1 MRARTITLSIAILLC
16 IVITGGYSVT
26 LYHDVQKRLSE
37 WKVSARETLVEALQ
51 IEVRKR
57 SDIPVDML
65 TVNPAKAQTF
75 EENAPD
81 SVTLISKYGKK
92 TYAIPRE
99 KFAHSLVKERK
110 KRMLLSVLLEK
121 YPVSV
126 DTLNQN
132 WDSLLLAKKIAAN
145 TYIRYSITDLQE
157 YTTTTYSRK
166 YRQNLQADSLTPC
179 YMGFRCEAEVTGFVL
194 YRWWQM
200 IDGWQWGLL
209 VLPWIGLCIFMFAYR
224 RIISFF
230 KEKFKEKEVVIHEKE
245 TIIEKEVHVT
255 DVGAKTINIYRFE
268 DGTNFDPVK
277 RILRRG
283 DKEKKVA
290 PQITILLKLFLLSEN
305 LCLKEDEIYK
315 EMWKGGGAPTQL
327 SSLILR
333 LRNTLKEISDIT
345 VIYDGNKT
353 YQLKKAHSIEKNDDY
368 SKEISTRQP
377 SVTESN
383 KA

>member
-1 MRARTITLSIAILLC
+1 
-16 IVITGGYSVT
+16 
-26 LYHDVQKRLSE
+26 
-37 WKVSARETLVEALQ
+37 
-51 IEVRKR
+51 
-57 SDIPVDML
+57 
-65 TVNPAKAQTF
+65 
-75 EENAPD
+75 
-81 SVTLISKYGKK
+81 
-92 TYAIPRE
+92 
-99 KFAHSLVKERK
+99 
-110 KRMLLSVLLEK
+110 
-121 YPVSV
+121 
-126 DTLNQN
+126 
-132 WDSLLLAKKIAAN
+132 
-145 TYIRYSITDLQE
+145 
-157 YTTTTYSRK
+157 
-166 YRQNLQADSLTPC
+166 
-179 YMGFRCEAEVTGFVL
+179 MGFRCEAEVTGFVL

-224 RIISFF
+224 RIVPFF
-230 KEKFKEKEVVIHEKE
+230 KEEFKEKEVVIHEKE

-255 DVGAKTINIYRFE
+255 DVRAKTIDIYRFE
-268 DGTNFDPVK
+268 DGTSFDPVK

-368 SKEISTRQP
+368 SKEVSTRQP

>member
-1 MRARTITLSIAILLC
+1 MQKMGTRTITVSIAILLC

-26 LYHDVQKRLSE
+26 LYHDIQKRLSE
-37 WKVSARETLVEALQ
+37 RKASARETLVEALW
-51 IEVRKR
+51 IEMQKR

-65 TVNPAKAQTF
+65 TVNPAKAQTLK
-75 EENAPD
+75 ENAPD

-99 KFAHSLVKERK
+99 KFTHSLIKERK
-110 KRMLLSVLLEK
+110 KRMLLSILLEK
-121 YPVSV
+121 HPVSV
-126 DTLNQN
+126 DTLNRN

-145 TYIRYSITDLQE
+145 TYIRYSTTDLQE
-157 YTTTTYSRK
+157 YTATTYSRK

-200 IDGWQWGLL
+200 IDGGQWVLL
-209 VLPWIGLCIFMFAYR
+209 VLPWICLCIFMFAYR
-224 RIISFF
+224 RIVSFL
-230 KEKFKEKEVVIHEKE
+230 KEKFKEKEVVIQEKE
-245 TIIEKEVHVT
+245 TIIEKEIHVAEVKT
-255 DVGAKTINIYRFE
+255 DTIDIYKLE
-268 DGTNFDPVK
+268 DGTSFDPAK

-290 PQITILLKLFLLSEN
+290 PQVTILLKLFLLSEN

-333 LRNTLKEISDIT
+333 LRNTLKEISDIN
-345 VIYDGNKT
+345 VVYDGNKT
-353 YQLKKAHSIEKNDDY
+353 YQLKKSPFHREK
-368 SKEISTRQP
+368 R
-377 SVTESN
+377 
-383 KA
+383 

>member
-1 MRARTITLSIAILLC
+1 MKQNIIALSIATFFCIL
-16 IVITGGYSVT
+16 ITGGYSVT
-26 LYHDVQKRLSE
+26 LYRDVQKQLPE
-37 WKVSARETLVEALQ
+37 WKESVREALVEALQ

-57 SDIPVDML
+57 GNIPVDVI
-65 TVNPAKAQTF
+65 TVNSTEVQTL
-75 EENAPD
+75 EEKVPD
-81 SVTLISKYGKK
+81 SVTLTSKYGRK
-92 TYAIPRE
+92 TYQIPRE
-99 KFAHSLVKERK
+99 KFANSLIKERR
-110 KRMLLSVLLEK
+110 KRILLSVLLEK
-121 YPVSV
+121 HPVSV
-126 DTLNQN
+126 DTLNRN
-132 WDSLLLAKKIAAN
+132 WDSLLLAKKIVAD

-166 YRQNLQADSLTPC
+166 YRQNLRADSLTPC

-224 RIISFF
+224 RIVPFF
-230 KEKFKEKEVVIHEKE
+230 KEEFKEKEVVIHEKE

-255 DVGAKTINIYRFE
+255 DVRAKTIDIYRFE
-268 DGTNFDPVK
+268 DGTSFDPVK

-368 SKEISTRQP
+368 SKEVSTRQP

>member
-16 IVITGGYSVT
+16 IVITGGYSAT

-126 DTLNQN
+126 DTLNRN
-132 WDSLLLAKKIAAN
+132 WDSLLLAKKIVAD

-166 YRQNLQADSLTPC
+166 YRQNPQADSLTPC

>member
-1 MRARTITLSIAILLC
+1 MKQNIIALSIATFLC
-16 IVITGGYSVT
+16 ILITGGYSVT
-26 LYHDVQKRLSE
+26 LYRDVQKQLPE
-37 WKVSARETLVEALQ
+37 WKESVREALVEALQ

-57 SDIPVDML
+57 GNIPVDVI
-65 TVNPAKAQTF
+65 TVNSTEVQTL
-75 EENAPD
+75 EEKVPD

-110 KRMLLSVLLEK
+110 KRMLLSMLLEK
-121 YPVSV
+121 HPVSV

-224 RIISFF
+224 RIVPFF
-230 KEKFKEKEVVIHEKE
+230 KEEFKEKEVVIHEKE

-255 DVGAKTINIYRFE
+255 DVRAKTIDIYRFE
-268 DGTNFDPVK
+268 DGTDFDPIK
-277 RILRRG
+277 KILRNG
-283 DKEKKVA
+283 DKEKKIA
-290 PQITILLKLFLLSEN
+290 PQTSILLKLFLTSEN
-305 LCLKEDEIYK
+305 QCLKEDEIY
-315 EMWKGGGAPTQL
+315 EAIWGGNYSPARL
-327 SSLILR
+327 STLLLR
-333 LRNTLKEISDIT
+333 LRKTLEGISDIT
-345 VIYDGNKT
+345 VVYDGNKT
-353 YQLKKAHSIEKNDDY
+353 YQLKKVHSIEKNDNSSRDV
-368 SKEISTRQP
+368 
-377 SVTESN
+377 SVN
-383 KA
+383 

>member
-1 MRARTITLSIAILLC
+1 MKQNIIALSIATFLC
-16 IVITGGYSVT
+16 ILITGGYSVT
-26 LYHDVQKRLSE
+26 LYRDVQKQLPE
-37 WKVSARETLVEALQ
+37 WKESVREALVEALQ

-57 SDIPVDML
+57 GNIPVDVI
-65 TVNPAKAQTF
+65 TVNSTEVQTL
-75 EENAPD
+75 EEKVPD
-81 SVTLISKYGKK
+81 SVTLTSKYGRK
-92 TYAIPRE
+92 TYQIPRE
-99 KFAHSLVKERK
+99 KFANSLIKERR
-110 KRMLLSVLLEK
+110 KRILLSVLLEK
-121 YPVSV
+121 HPVSV
-126 DTLNQN
+126 DTLNRN
-132 WDSLLLAKKIAAN
+132 WDSLLLAKKIVAD

-224 RIISFF
+224 RIVPFF
-230 KEKFKEKEVVIHEKE
+230 KEEFKEKEVVIHEKE

-255 DVGAKTINIYRFE
+255 DVRAKTIDIYRFE
-268 DGTNFDPVK
+268 DGTSFDPVK

-368 SKEISTRQP
+368 SKEVSTRQP

>member
-99 KFAHSLVKERK
+99 KFANSLVKERK

-126 DTLNQN
+126 DTLNRN
-132 WDSLLLAKKIAAN
+132 WDSLLLAKKIVAD

-166 YRQNLQADSLTPC
+166 YRQNPQADSLTPC
-179 YMGFRCEAEVTGFVL
+179 YMGYRCEVEAAGFVL

-255 DVGAKTINIYRFE
+255 DVRAKTINIYRFE

-283 DKEKKVA
+283 DKEKKIA

>member
-1 MRARTITLSIAILLC
+1 MKQNIIALSIATFLC
-16 IVITGGYSVT
+16 ILITGGYSVT
-26 LYHDVQKRLSE
+26 LYRDVQKQLPE
-37 WKVSARETLVEALQ
+37 WKESVREALVEALQ

-57 SDIPVDML
+57 GNIPVDVI
-65 TVNPAKAQTF
+65 TVNSTEVQTL
-75 EENAPD
+75 EEKVPD

-110 KRMLLSVLLEK
+110 KRMLLSMLLEK
-121 YPVSV
+121 HPVSV

-224 RIISFF
+224 RIVSFF

-255 DVGAKTINIYRFE
+255 DVRAKTIDIYRFE
-268 DGTNFDPVK
+268 DGTDFDPIK
-277 RILRRG
+277 KILRNG
-283 DKEKKVA
+283 DKEKKIA
-290 PQITILLKLFLLSEN
+290 PQTSILLKLFLTSEN
-305 LCLKEDEIYK
+305 QCLKEDEIY
-315 EMWKGGGAPTQL
+315 EAIWGGNYSPARL
-327 SSLILR
+327 STLLLR
-333 LRNTLKEISDIT
+333 LRKTLEGISDIT
-345 VIYDGNKT
+345 VVYDGNKT
-353 YQLKKAHSIEKNDDY
+353 YQLKKVHSIEKNDNSSRDV
-368 SKEISTRQP
+368 
-377 SVTESN
+377 SVN
-383 KA
+383 

>member
-1 MRARTITLSIAILLC
+1 MKQNIIALSIATFFCIL
-16 IVITGGYSVT
+16 ITGGYSVT
-26 LYHDVQKRLSE
+26 LYRDVQKQLPE
-37 WKVSARETLVEALQ
+37 WKESVREALVEALQ

-57 SDIPVDML
+57 GNIPVDVI
-65 TVNPAKAQTF
+65 TVNSTEVQTL
-75 EENAPD
+75 EEKVPD

-110 KRMLLSVLLEK
+110 KRMLLSMLLEK
-121 YPVSV
+121 HPVSV

-166 YRQNLQADSLTPC
+166 YRQNLRADSLTPC

-224 RIISFF
+224 RIVPFF
-230 KEKFKEKEVVIHEKE
+230 KEEFKEKEVVIHEKE

-255 DVGAKTINIYRFE
+255 DVRAKTIDIYRFE
-268 DGTNFDPVK
+268 DGTSFDPVK

-368 SKEISTRQP
+368 SKEVSTRQP

>member
-1 MRARTITLSIAILLC
+1 MKQNIIALSIATFLC
-16 IVITGGYSVT
+16 ILITGGYSVT
-26 LYHDVQKRLSE
+26 LYRDVQKQLPE
-37 WKVSARETLVEALQ
+37 WKESVREALVEALQ

-57 SDIPVDML
+57 GNIPVDVI
-65 TVNPAKAQTF
+65 TVNSTEVQTL
-75 EENAPD
+75 EEKVPD

-110 KRMLLSVLLEK
+110 KRMLLSMLLEK
-121 YPVSV
+121 HPVSV

-224 RIISFF
+224 RIVPFF
-230 KEKFKEKEVVIHEKE
+230 KEEFKEKEVVIHEKE

-255 DVGAKTINIYRFE
+255 DVRAKTIDIYRFE
-268 DGTNFDPVK
+268 DGTSFDPVK

-368 SKEISTRQP
+368 SKEVSTRQP

>member
-16 IVITGGYSVT
+16 IVITGGYSAT

-126 DTLNQN
+126 DTLNRN
-132 WDSLLLAKKIAAN
+132 WDSLLLAKKIVAD

-166 YRQNLQADSLTPC
+166 YRQNLRADSLTPC

-255 DVGAKTINIYRFE
+255 DVRAKTIDIYRFE

>member
-126 DTLNQN
+126 DTLNRN
-132 WDSLLLAKKIAAN
+132 WDSLLLAKKIVAD

-166 YRQNLQADSLTPC
+166 YRQNPQADSLTPC
-179 YMGFRCEAEVTGFVL
+179 YMGYRCEVEAAGFVL

-230 KEKFKEKEVVIHEKE
+230 KEK
-245 TIIEKEVHVT
+245 
-255 DVGAKTINIYRFE
+255 
-268 DGTNFDPVK
+268 
-277 RILRRG
+277 
-283 DKEKKVA
+283 
-290 PQITILLKLFLLSEN
+290 
-305 LCLKEDEIYK
+305 
-315 EMWKGGGAPTQL
+315 
-327 SSLILR
+327 
-333 LRNTLKEISDIT
+333 
-345 VIYDGNKT
+345 
-353 YQLKKAHSIEKNDDY
+353 SIETY
-368 SKEISTRQP
+368 F
-377 SVTESN
+377 
-383 KA
+383 

>member
-1 MRARTITLSIAILLC
+1 MKQNIIALSIATFFCIL
-16 IVITGGYSVT
+16 ITGGYSVT
-26 LYHDVQKRLSE
+26 VYRDVQKQLPE
-37 WKVSARETLVEALQ
+37 WKESVREALVEALQ

-57 SDIPVDML
+57 GNIPVDVI
-65 TVNPAKAQTF
+65 TVNSTEVQTL
-75 EENAPD
+75 EEKVPD

-110 KRMLLSVLLEK
+110 KRMLLSMLLEK
-121 YPVSV
+121 HPVSV

-224 RIISFF
+224 RIVPFF
-230 KEKFKEKEVVIHEKE
+230 KEEFKEKEVVIHEKE

-255 DVGAKTINIYRFE
+255 DVRAKTIDIYRFE
-268 DGTNFDPVK
+268 DGTSFDPVK

-368 SKEISTRQP
+368 SKEVSTRQP

>member
-1 MRARTITLSIAILLC
+1 MKQNIIALSIATFFCIL
-16 IVITGGYSVT
+16 ITGGYSVT
-26 LYHDVQKRLSE
+26 LYRDVQKQLPE
-37 WKVSARETLVEALQ
+37 WKESVREALVEALQ

-57 SDIPVDML
+57 GNIPVDVI
-65 TVNPAKAQTF
+65 TVNSTEVQTL
-75 EENAPD
+75 EEKVPD

-110 KRMLLSVLLEK
+110 KRMLLSMLLEK
-121 YPVSV
+121 HPVSV

-166 YRQNLQADSLTPC
+166 YRQNLRADSLTPC

-224 RIISFF
+224 RIVPFF
-230 KEKFKEKEVVIHEKE
+230 KEEFKEKEVVIHEKE

-255 DVGAKTINIYRFE
+255 DVRAKTIDIYRFE
-268 DGTNFDPVK
+268 DGTDFDPIK
-277 RILRRG
+277 KILRNG
-283 DKEKKVA
+283 DKEKKIA
-290 PQITILLKLFLLSEN
+290 PQTSILLKLFLTSEN
-305 LCLKEDEIYK
+305 QCLKEDEIY
-315 EMWKGGGAPTQL
+315 EAIWGGNYSPARL
-327 SSLILR
+327 STLLLR
-333 LRNTLKEISDIT
+333 LRKTLEGISDIT
-345 VIYDGNKT
+345 VVYDGNKT
-353 YQLKKAHSIEKNDDY
+353 YQLKKVHSIEKNDNSSRDV
-368 SKEISTRQP
+368 
-377 SVTESN
+377 SVN
-383 KA
+383 

>member
-126 DTLNQN
+126 DTLNRN
-132 WDSLLLAKKIAAN
+132 WDSLLLAKKIVAD

-166 YRQNLQADSLTPC
+166 YRQNPQADSLTPC
-179 YMGFRCEAEVTGFVL
+179 YMGYRCEVEAAGFVL

>member
-16 IVITGGYSVT
+16 IVITGGYSAT

-126 DTLNQN
+126 DTLNRN
-132 WDSLLLAKKIAAN
+132 WDSLLLAKKIVAD

-166 YRQNLQADSLTPC
+166 YRQNPQADSLTPC
-179 YMGFRCEAEVTGFVL
+179 YMGYRCEVEAAGFVL

-255 DVGAKTINIYRFE
+255 DVRAKTINIYRFE

>member
-1 MRARTITLSIAILLC
+1 MKQNIIALSIATFLC
-16 IVITGGYSVT
+16 ILITGGYSVT
-26 LYHDVQKRLSE
+26 LYRDVQKQLPE
-37 WKVSARETLVEALQ
+37 WKESVREALVEALQ

-57 SDIPVDML
+57 GNIPVDVI
-65 TVNPAKAQTF
+65 TVNSTEVQTL
-75 EENAPD
+75 EEKVPD
-81 SVTLISKYGKK
+81 SVTLTSKYGRK
-92 TYAIPRE
+92 TYQIPRE
-99 KFAHSLVKERK
+99 KFANSLIKERR
-110 KRMLLSVLLEK
+110 KRILLSVLLEK
-121 YPVSV
+121 HPVSV
-126 DTLNQN
+126 DTLNRN
-132 WDSLLLAKKIAAN
+132 WDSLLLAKKIVAD

-166 YRQNLQADSLTPC
+166 YRQNLRADSLTPC

-224 RIISFF
+224 RIVPFF
-230 KEKFKEKEVVIHEKE
+230 KEEFKEKEVVIHEKE
-245 TIIEKEVHVT
+245 TIKEKEVHVT
-255 DVGAKTINIYRFE
+255 DVRAKTIDIYRFE
-268 DGTNFDPVK
+268 DGTSFDPVK

-353 YQLKKAHSIEKNDDY
+353 YQLKKAHSIENNDDY
-368 SKEISTRQP
+368 SKEVSTRQP

>member
-1 MRARTITLSIAILLC
+1 MKQNIIALSIATFFCIL
-16 IVITGGYSVT
+16 ITGGYSVT
-26 LYHDVQKRLSE
+26 LYRDVQKQLPE
-37 WKVSARETLVEALQ
+37 WKESVREALVEALQ

-57 SDIPVDML
+57 GNIPVDVI
-65 TVNPAKAQTF
+65 TVNSTEVQTL
-75 EENAPD
+75 EEKVPD
-81 SVTLISKYGKK
+81 SVTLTSKYGRK
-92 TYAIPRE
+92 TYQIPRE
-99 KFAHSLVKERK
+99 KFANSLIKERR
-110 KRMLLSVLLEK
+110 KRILLSVLLEK
-121 YPVSV
+121 HPVSV
-126 DTLNQN
+126 DTLNRN
-132 WDSLLLAKKIAAN
+132 WDSLLLAKKIVAD

-224 RIISFF
+224 RIVPFF
-230 KEKFKEKEVVIHEKE
+230 KEEFKEKEVVIHEKE

-255 DVGAKTINIYRFE
+255 DVRAKTIDIYRFE
-268 DGTNFDPVK
+268 DGTSFDPVK

-368 SKEISTRQP
+368 SKEVSTRQP

>member
-16 IVITGGYSVT
+16 IVITGGYSAT

-110 KRMLLSVLLEK
+110 KRLLLSVLLEK

-126 DTLNQN
+126 DTLNRN
-132 WDSLLLAKKIAAN
+132 WDSLLLAKKIVAD

-166 YRQNLQADSLTPC
+166 YRQNPQADSLTPC
-179 YMGFRCEAEVTGFVL
+179 YMGYRCEVEAAGFVL

-255 DVGAKTINIYRFE
+255 DVRAKTIDIYRFE

-377 SVTESN
+377 RVTESN

>member
-126 DTLNQN
+126 DTLNRN
-132 WDSLLLAKKIAAN
+132 WDSLLLAKKIVAD

>member
-16 IVITGGYSVT
+16 IVITGGYSAT

-126 DTLNQN
+126 DTLNRN
-132 WDSLLLAKKIAAN
+132 WDSLLLAKKIVAD

-166 YRQNLQADSLTPC
+166 YRQNPQADSLTPC

-255 DVGAKTINIYRFE
+255 DVRAKTINIYRFE

>member
-1 MRARTITLSIAILLC
+1 MKQNIIALSIATFFCIL
-16 IVITGGYSVT
+16 ITGGYSVT
-26 LYHDVQKRLSE
+26 LYRDVQKQLPE
-37 WKVSARETLVEALQ
+37 WKESVREALVEALQ

-57 SDIPVDML
+57 GNIPVDVI
-65 TVNPAKAQTF
+65 TVNSTEVQTL
-75 EENAPD
+75 EEKVPD

-110 KRMLLSVLLEK
+110 KRMLLSMLLEK
-121 YPVSV
+121 HPVSV

-224 RIISFF
+224 RIVSFF
-230 KEKFKEKEVVIHEKE
+230 KEEFKEKEVVIHEKE

-255 DVGAKTINIYRFE
+255 DVRAKTIDIYRFE
-268 DGTNFDPVK
+268 DGTDFDPIK
-277 RILRRG
+277 KILRNG
-283 DKEKKVA
+283 DKEKKIA
-290 PQITILLKLFLLSEN
+290 PQTSILLKLFLTSEN
-305 LCLKEDEIYK
+305 QCLKEDEIY
-315 EMWKGGGAPTQL
+315 EAIWGGNYSPARL
-327 SSLILR
+327 STLLLR
-333 LRNTLKEISDIT
+333 LRKTLEGISDIT
-345 VIYDGNKT
+345 VVYDGNKT
-353 YQLKKAHSIEKNDDY
+353 YQLKKVHSIEKNDNSSRDV
-368 SKEISTRQP
+368 
-377 SVTESN
+377 SVN
-383 KA
+383 

>member
-16 IVITGGYSVT
+16 IVITGGYSAT

-126 DTLNQN
+126 DTLNRN
-132 WDSLLLAKKIAAN
+132 WDSLLLAKKIVAD

-166 YRQNLQADSLTPC
+166 YRQNLRADSLTPC

-230 KEKFKEKEVVIHEKE
+230 KEKLKEKEVVIHEKE

-283 DKEKKVA
+283 DKEKKIA

>member
-16 IVITGGYSVT
+16 IVITGGYSAT

-126 DTLNQN
+126 DTLNRN
-132 WDSLLLAKKIAAN
+132 WDSLLLAKKIVAD

-166 YRQNLQADSLTPC
+166 YRQNPQADSLTPC
-179 YMGFRCEAEVTGFVL
+179 YMGYRCEVEAAGFVL

>member
-16 IVITGGYSVT
+16 IVITGGYSAT

-126 DTLNQN
+126 DTLNRN
-132 WDSLLLAKKIAAN
+132 WDSLLLAKKIVAD

-166 YRQNLQADSLTPC
+166 YRQNPQADSLTPC
-179 YMGFRCEAEVTGFVL
+179 YMGYRCEVEAAGFVL

-255 DVGAKTINIYRFE
+255 DVRAKTIDIYRFE
-268 DGTNFDPVK
+268 DGTDFDPIK
-277 RILRRG
+277 KILRNG
-283 DKEKKVA
+283 DKEKKIA
-290 PQITILLKLFLLSEN
+290 PQTSILLKLFLTSEN
-305 LCLKEDEIYK
+305 QCLKEDEIY
-315 EMWKGGGAPTQL
+315 EAIWGGNYSPARL
-327 SSLILR
+327 STLLLR
-333 LRNTLKEISDIT
+333 LRKTLEGISDIT
-345 VIYDGNKT
+345 VVYDGNKT
-353 YQLKKAHSIEKNDDY
+353 YQLKKVHSIEKNDNSSRDV
-368 SKEISTRQP
+368 
-377 SVTESN
+377 SVN
-383 KA
+383 

>member
-110 KRMLLSVLLEK
+110 KRMLLSMLLEK

>member
-126 DTLNQN
+126 DTLNRN
-132 WDSLLLAKKIAAN
+132 WDSLLLAKKIVAD

-166 YRQNLQADSLTPC
+166 YRQNPQADSLTPC
-179 YMGFRCEAEVTGFVL
+179 YMGYRCEVEAAGFVL

-245 TIIEKEVHVT
+245 TIIGKEVHVT

>member
-1 MRARTITLSIAILLC
+1 MKQNIIALSIATFFCIL
-16 IVITGGYSVT
+16 ITGGYSVT
-26 LYHDVQKRLSE
+26 LYRDVQKQLPE
-37 WKVSARETLVEALQ
+37 WKESVREALVEALQ

-57 SDIPVDML
+57 GNIPVDVI
-65 TVNPAKAQTF
+65 TVNSTEVQTL
-75 EENAPD
+75 EEKVPD

-110 KRMLLSVLLEK
+110 KRMLLSMLLEK
-121 YPVSV
+121 HPVSV

-224 RIISFF
+224 RIVPFF
-230 KEKFKEKEVVIHEKE
+230 KEEFKEKEVVIHEKE

-255 DVGAKTINIYRFE
+255 DVRAKTIDIYRFE
-268 DGTNFDPVK
+268 DGTSFDPVK

-368 SKEISTRQP
+368 SKEVSTRQP

>member
-1 MRARTITLSIAILLC
+1 MKQNIIALSIATFFCIL
-16 IVITGGYSVT
+16 ITGGYSVT
-26 LYHDVQKRLSE
+26 LYRDVQKQLPE
-37 WKVSARETLVEALQ
+37 WKESVREALVEALQ
-51 IEVRKR
+51 VEVRKR
-57 SDIPVDML
+57 GNIPVDVI
-65 TVNPAKAQTF
+65 TVNSTEVQTL
-75 EENAPD
+75 EEKVPD

-110 KRMLLSVLLEK
+110 KRMLLSMLLEK

-166 YRQNLQADSLTPC
+166 YRQNPQADSLTPC
-179 YMGFRCEAEVTGFVL
+179 YMGYRCEVEAAGFVL

>member
-1 MRARTITLSIAILLC
+1 MKQNIIALSIATFLC
-16 IVITGGYSVT
+16 ILITGGYSVT
-26 LYHDVQKRLSE
+26 LYRDVQKQLPE
-37 WKVSARETLVEALQ
+37 WKESVREALVEALQ

-57 SDIPVDML
+57 GNIPVDVI
-65 TVNPAKAQTF
+65 TVNSTEVQTL
-75 EENAPD
+75 EEKVPD

-110 KRMLLSVLLEK
+110 KRMLLSMLLEK
-121 YPVSV
+121 HPVSV

-166 YRQNLQADSLTPC
+166 YRQNLRADSLTPC

-224 RIISFF
+224 RIVPFF
-230 KEKFKEKEVVIHEKE
+230 KEEFKEKEVVIHEKE

-255 DVGAKTINIYRFE
+255 DVRAKTIDIYRFE
-268 DGTNFDPVK
+268 DGTSFDPVK

-368 SKEISTRQP
+368 SKEVSTRQP

>member
-16 IVITGGYSVT
+16 IVITGGYSAT

-126 DTLNQN
+126 DTLNRN
-132 WDSLLLAKKIAAN
+132 WDSLLLAKKIVAD

-166 YRQNLQADSLTPC
+166 YRQNPQADSLTPC
-179 YMGFRCEAEVTGFVL
+179 YMGYRCEVEAAGFVL

-224 RIISFF
+224 RIVSFF

-255 DVGAKTINIYRFE
+255 DVRAKTINIYRFE